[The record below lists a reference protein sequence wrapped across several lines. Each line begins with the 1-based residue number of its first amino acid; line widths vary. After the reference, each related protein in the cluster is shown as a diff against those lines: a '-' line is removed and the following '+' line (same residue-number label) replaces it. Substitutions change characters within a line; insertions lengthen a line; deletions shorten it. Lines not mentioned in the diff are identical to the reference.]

1 MSERAQPLDK
11 SYFAQRIE
19 KLDYIVDDQSRKL
32 REHPEVYIKPA
43 MFLYTNFRSRYQQIF
58 LGYST
63 GEDLSRLRGR
73 FPAVVETYE
82 IYLRD
87 KEASPTDLADLD
99 EYIVSLWLVSFA
111 ILFEVEADLWQRL
124 LSCIGNEG
132 RDALYDALVNTRSPE
147 RKQADNLLH
156 AAAFGPLFN
165 AISAKGES
173 RDALVKRYLKDWYR
187 SLKPTYWM
195 DSHLKPKGGTF
206 FGYWAMEVSGVVKA
220 FNMDDRAFRDM
231 PYYPREMASQ

>member
-19 KLDYIVDDQSRKL
+19 RLDQIVDDQCRKL
-32 REHPEVYIKPA
+32 RDQPEVYVKPA

-58 LGYST
+58 LGYSA
-63 GEDLSRLRGR
+63 GEDLDRLRAR

-87 KEASPTDLADLD
+87 KEASPNDLADLD

-111 ILFEVEADLWQRL
+111 ILFEVDADLWQRL

-132 RDALYDALVNTRSPE
+132 RDALFDALVNTRSPGG
-147 RKQADNLLH
+147 KQAGDLLH
-156 AAAFGPLFN
+156 GTTFGPLFN
-165 AISAKGES
+165 AILARGES
-173 RDALVKRYLKDWYR
+173 RDAFVKRYLKDWYK
-187 SLKPTYWM
+187 SLAPTYWIN
-195 DSHLKPKGGTF
+195 SHLKPKGGTF
-206 FGYWAMEVSGVVKA
+206 FGYWAIEVAGVVKA
-220 FNMDDRAFRDM
+220 FDMDDAAFREM
-231 PYYPREMASQ
+231 PYYPRDLVA